1 MRPAVRP
8 AGSRPGDNGLVDEAF
23 AAAYGRALGSGGA
36 PDEVDGAA
44 SVLAAAAD
52 WDAVAAGCAGEV
64 VAGCV
69 RRGWEGADLVR
80 MAGRELGPR
89 HQRLAAA
96 LEAGAGAG
104 AGAGPGAGRGGE
116 AGAGSGKGADARS
129 GGASGAGAGGRS
141 GKGPGAGGGG
151 EAGAGSGAGGASGAG
166 PRGKAGQEPGR
177 DVLGDFARGERL
189 DRFSAATVFVELMC
203 LYGRLPRIPAL
214 DVPPASGG
222 VGGSGAVAPK
232 MLARVRA
239 LLAKAESTGFPEEA
253 EALSAKAQHLMARH
267 SIDAALLAAR
277 DDVPGDGPGARRI
290 GVDRPYE
297 GAKALLLDAVA
308 AANRCQAVWSAEHGF
323 CTVVG
328 HAPDLDAVE
337 LLYTSLLVQA
347 DRALHA
353 GRTNRSRDFR
363 ESFLIAYASRIRERL
378 TAATAAEESADP
390 APDLLLPA
398 LASRALAVE
407 DTTRRLFPATTT
419 SRLRARDAEGWQH
432 GESAADRATLHG
444 RTNRRR

>member
-1 MRPAVRP
+1 M
-8 AGSRPGDNGLVDEAF
+8 DEAF

-44 SVLAAAAD
+44 SALAAGAD
-52 WDAVAAGCAGEV
+52 WGAVAAGCAGEV

-96 LEAGAGAG
+96 LEAGAGGTSG
-104 AGAGPGAGRGGE
+104 AGAGGE
-116 AGAGSGKGADARS
+116 AGAGSGKGADAGS
-129 GGASGAGAGGRS
+129 GGASGAGAGDRS

-151 EAGAGSGAGGASGAG
+151 KSGAGSGSTSG
-166 PRGKAGQEPGR
+166 GKARQEPGR

-222 VGGSGAVAPK
+222 VGGTGAVAPK

-277 DDVPGDGPGARRI
+277 GGVPGDGPGARRI

-347 DRALHA
+347 DRALHT

-432 GESAADRATLHG
+432 GESAADRATLHE